1 MSRPATRMRATR
13 PPEPPAAGLR
23 ERNKAEKLQRIR
35 AAARDLFVR
44 KGFDETTTREIALQ
58 AGVGIGTVFIYAENK
73 RDLLFLIA
81 NDDLE
86 DVTRKAEAGIRQD
99 ASCLQNLLS
108 FFRHHYRF
116 FARQP
121 ELSRYLLR
129 EMTFYDSGRQ
139 AKRFQETRERNI
151 RAVGEIVR
159 IAAANRT
166 IAKLEEPAFVGW
178 VAFCVF
184 QVELRRWLM
193 EGDLN
198 LATGMAR
205 LESALRLCMTGW
217 GATPEALAKRRDA

>member
-1 MSRPATRMRATR
+1 LSGIIYESSGASDVPTGNPNARHATPGTSGGRTSRAQQGREAAAHSRGGTR
-13 PPEPPAAGLR
+13 PVRPQGLR
-23 ERNKAEKLQRIR
+23 R
-35 AAARDLFVR
+35 
-44 KGFDETTTREIALQ
+44 
-58 AGVGIGTVFIYAENK
+58 K